1 MAKYKAFT
9 IGALAL
15 LLVIFFSAIDLPKEA
30 ATKTIV
36 INPGHSI
43 DATTGT
49 IYDPG
54 AVSGGVYEATLN
66 AELAAKLAN
75 KLALQGYNVY
85 TTHPVI
91 GWSGKSL
98 LTASQASGLANL
110 GPAANSVNPDLAIS
124 IHHNSGSSSATGF
137 EVYWSSYRANQ
148 SQEDGV
154 YTVSGLWSG
163 SDAYLDST
171 PCEDAKNSKIFAS
184 YVKEELSTL
193 SIAYRKT
200 VERDDY
206 FPAHVDAPCIL
217 LEAGFVTNATDRALT
232 SNATY
237 QDREATQLAA
247 AINDYFG
254 SEQPVA
260 DDTAPTGESV
270 TCDVSSPTTEATFT
284 VRATGIE
291 DAESDVSKVQ
301 FAVWSAEGDQDDLVW
316 YSGTEVADGEWEATI
331 DTADHGNDIGHYY
344 IHCYAT
350 NGAGIQG
357 FIGNTDF
364 ENTQISVSEGL
375 SCVQL
380 SDDLFKIYA
389 KGYSDYE
396 TLQLPVWTTNN
407 DQDDLIWY
415 ATTRQTDGSYAALVD
430 LKDHNNESGP
440 YAIHLY
446 GKDSSNQ
453 LTFLSNMD
461 YTCGESHYFTFDQL
475 VINQTDDQIY
485 TITGENIQ
493 SADGINYM
501 MARIY
506 NQKTPSEDT
515 WQVLS
520 MTGNS
525 ISFSLDHDNTAD
537 VGVVEI
543 YGIDGSGYQ
552 NCLKVL
558 QTDQLNSETDDSETD
573 ADDTVVKETI
583 DTYTADT
590 TIMGDTCRTADQ
602 MKALYTQNATFP
614 SYYEERGVNLDTFVN
629 MYIEEANAEG
639 VRAELAFS
647 QMLIETG
654 YLRYGG
660 QVDISQFNFAGIGAV
675 DGGTGGNDFAAEYGD
690 NATGIRMGIRAQV
703 QHLKAYGST
712 EALNNECVDPR
723 FNLVTR
729 NKAPKIGNLGN
740 GNWASDPDYASKLL
754 GRLNAL

>member
-1 MAKYKAFT
+1 MAKQKNLI
-9 IGALAL
+9 IGV
-15 LLVIFFSAIDLPKEA
+15 LVVLFVILFSAITYPKEA

-43 DATTGT
+43 DAYTGT
-49 IYDPG
+49 VYDSG

-66 AELAAKLAN
+66 YQLAAKLAN
-75 KLALQGYNVY
+75 QLALQGYNVY

-98 LTASQASGLANL
+98 LTAEQASGLDNL

-124 IHHNSGSSSATGF
+124 IHHNSGSASATGF
-137 EVYWSSYRANQ
+137 EIYWSSYRANQ

-154 YTVSGLWSG
+154 YTASGLWSG

-171 PCEDAKNSKIFAS
+171 PCDDAKNSKIFAG
-184 YVKEELSTL
+184 YVQQELSTL

-217 LEAGFVTNATDRALT
+217 LEAGFVTNATDRALN

-237 QDREATQLAA
+237 QESEATQLTA

-254 SEQPVA
+254 ADQPVA

-270 TCDVSSPTTEATFT
+270 TCDVSSPTTDAVFT
-284 VRATGIE
+284 VRATGVE

-301 FAVWSAEGDQDDLVW
+301 FAVWSAEGDQDDLIW

-344 IHCYAT
+344 VHCYAT
-350 NGAGIQG
+350 NGADILG

-364 ENTQISVSEGL
+364 ENTQISVSDGL

-380 SDDLFKIYA
+380 SDDMFKVYA
-389 KGYSDYE
+389 KGYSDDYE
-396 TLQLPVWTTNN
+396 LQLPVWTTNN

-415 ATTRQTDGSYAALVD
+415 STTRQTDGSYAALVD

-446 GKDSSNQ
+446 GKDASNKQ
-453 LTFLSNMD
+453 TFLSNME

-475 VINQTDDQIY
+475 VINQTGDQTY
-485 TITGENIQ
+485 TVTGDNIQ
-493 SADGINYM
+493 SADGINYL

-506 NQKTPSEDT
+506 NQKTPSDDI

-520 MTGNS
+520 MTDNGF
-525 ISFSLDHDNTAD
+525 SFSLEHDNAVD
-537 VGVVEI
+537 IGVVEI
-543 YGIDGSGYQ
+543 YGIDENGYQ
-552 NCLKVL
+552 NCLRVL
-558 QTDQLNSETDDSETD
+558 ETDQLGSDTADSEENN
-573 ADDTVVKETI
+573 DTAVQETI
-583 DTYTADT
+583 DTYTTDT
-590 TIMGDTCRTADQ
+590 TIMGATCRTAAQ
-602 MKALYTQNATFP
+602 MEALYTQNATFP
-614 SYYEERGVNLDTFVN
+614 SYYESRGVNLDTFVN
-629 MYIEEANAEG
+629 MYVEEANAEG
-639 VRAELAFS
+639 VRAEVAFS

-660 QVDISQFNFAGIGAV
+660 QVDISQFNFAGIGAT
-675 DGGTGGNDFAAEYGD
+675 DGGAGGADFATDYGD
-690 NATGIRMGIRAQV
+690 NATGIRMGIRAQI
-703 QHLKAYGST
+703 QHLKAYAST
-712 EALNNECVDPR
+712 EALNNACVDPR
-723 FNLVTR
+723 FSLVTR
-729 NKAPKIGNLGN
+729 NKAPKIGDLGN
-740 GNWASDPDYASKLL
+740 GNWATDSDYASKILA
-754 GRLNAL
+754 RLNAL